1 MQGMKEQQLR
11 VEATQISRR
20 PDYRKSAGM
29 ILTACRNFYTEPENE
44 EAFRKWK
51 AEKEGKAG

>member
-1 MQGMKEQQLR
+1 MKEQQLR

-20 PDYRKSAGM
+20 PDYRNSAGM